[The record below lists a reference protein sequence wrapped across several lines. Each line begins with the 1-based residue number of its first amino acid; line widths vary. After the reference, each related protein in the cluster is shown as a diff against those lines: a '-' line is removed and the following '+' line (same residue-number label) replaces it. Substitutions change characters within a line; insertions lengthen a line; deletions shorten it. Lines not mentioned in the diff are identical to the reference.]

1 MATKTISGFY
11 GNGTATRCWIYI
23 YEQRNGS
30 CWYAVEDS
38 TNVNCTYSILTEGV
52 NVEDVVDHD
61 TFQADSPIDSEDQLE
76 QEVDDYLYN

>member
-1 MATKTISGFY
+1 MATKTIRGFY
-11 GNGTATRCWIYI
+11 GTANSCLIYI

-38 TNVNCTYSILTEGV
+38 TNVNCTYSTLTEGV

-61 TFQADSPIDSEDQLE
+61 TFQADSPVDSEDQLE
-76 QEVDDYLYN
+76 QEVDDYLDN